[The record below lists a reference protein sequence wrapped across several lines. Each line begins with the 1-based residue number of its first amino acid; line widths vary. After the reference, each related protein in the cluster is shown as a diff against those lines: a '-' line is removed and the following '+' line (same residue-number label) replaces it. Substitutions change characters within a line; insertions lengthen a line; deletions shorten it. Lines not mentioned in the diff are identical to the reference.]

1 MWARDDGETVNVA
14 ATFCATLVDEWRRA
28 GVTDAVVT
36 PGSRSTPL
44 LLALCAEERIRLHV
58 FLDER
63 SAAFFALGI
72 GLASGRP
79 GVVATTSGTAA
90 AELLPAV
97 TEAHHAGVPLITCTA
112 DRPPEAHGIGSPQT
126 IDQSRLYGPALRWRA
141 DPGVPDASMASTWRS
156 LAARAVCEALGAGG
170 RPGPVHL
177 NLAFREPLVGEP
189 GSLPAGRPGGAPWH
203 RALRPGPPSPSTIAE
218 LTGLVSNRRGVIV
231 AGAGSG
237 DPDGVHQLAS
247 VLGWPV
253 LADPRSNCRRPG
265 RTTVAAFDALLRH
278 DSLAAE
284 LTPEVVLRA
293 GSPPASKVLAGWLAA
308 SGADQVAVETSGSW
322 LDPERTAQ
330 MVVAADPGA
339 AFQAMARNGPAG
351 CFPGWLDTWAVAE
364 STAQEALDGVL
375 ARHRAPTEP
384 GIARALV
391 DCLPNASTLVVSS
404 SMPIRDVEWFARP
417 RQGVHVLA
425 NRGANGIDGVVSTV
439 LGAAA
444 SRPGLPTAG
453 LLGDLALLHDAGALL
468 GAALRELNCVM
479 VVVDNDGGG
488 IFSFLPQA
496 SALPEDDFER
506 LFATPH
512 GLDLAGLAR
521 LHGLATCEVER
532 IDELDQ
538 AVHAG
543 FKAGAM
549 TVIVVRTEQRA
560 NVRVH
565 DELHA
570 AVAAA
575 LDGLGRRAG

>member
-1 MWARDDGETVNVA
+1 VDVA

-44 LLALCAEERIRLHV
+44 LLALRADEQIRLHV

-79 GVVATTSGTAA
+79 AVVATTSGTAA

-97 TEAHHAGVPLITCTA
+97 TEAHHAGVPLIACTA

-126 IDQSRLYGPALRWRA
+126 IDQSRLYDAAPRWRA
-141 DPGVPDASMASTWRS
+141 NPGVPDASMSTTWRS
-156 LAARAVCEALGAGG
+156 LAARAVCEALGASG

-203 RALRPGPPSPSTIAE
+203 RVLRSGPPPSSTIAE
-218 LTGLVSNRRGVIV
+218 LSGIVSNRRGVIV

-237 DPDGVHQLAS
+237 DPDGVHQLAG

-253 LADPRSNCRRPG
+253 LADPRSGCRRPG

-278 DSLAAE
+278 GPLAAE
-284 LTPEVVLRA
+284 LVPEVVLRA
-293 GSPPASKVLAGWLAA
+293 GAPPASKVLAGWLAA
-308 SGADQVAVETSGSW
+308 SGADQVAVETCGSW

-330 MVVAADPGA
+330 VVVAADPGA
-339 AFQAMARNGPAG
+339 AFRAMARTGPAR
-351 CFPGWLDTWAVAE
+351 CVAGWLESWAFAE
-364 STAQEALDGVL
+364 STAQEALDRVL
-375 ARHRAPTEP
+375 VRHRAPTEP

-391 DCLPNASTLVVSS
+391 DSLPSEATLVVSS
-404 SMPIRDVEWFARP
+404 SMPVRDVEWFARP
-417 RQGVHVLA
+417 RHDVRVLA

-444 SRPGLPTAG
+444 SRPGCPTVG
-453 LLGDLALLHDAGALL
+453 LVGDLALLHDAGALL
-468 GAALRELNCVM
+468 GAARRELNCVM

-496 SALPEDDFER
+496 SALADDDFER

-512 GLDLAGLAR
+512 GLDLADLTR

-532 IDELDQ
+532 IDELDG
-538 AVHAG
+538 AVRAG
-543 FKAGAM
+543 FKTRAM

-570 AVAAA
+570 AIAAA
-575 LDGLGRRAG
+575 LDGLDRRAG

>member
-1 MWARDDGETVNVA
+1 MDVA
-14 ATFCATLVDEWRRA
+14 ATFCATIVDEWRRA

-44 LLALCAEERIRLHV
+44 LLALRAEDQIRLHV

-79 GVVATTSGTAA
+79 AVVATTSGTAA

-97 TEAHHAGVPLITCTA
+97 TEAHHAGVPLIACTA

-126 IDQSRLYGPALRWRA
+126 IDQSRLYDAALRWRA
-141 DPGVPDASMASTWRS
+141 NPGVPEASMATTWRS
-156 LAARAVCEALGAGG
+156 LAARAVCEALGASG
-170 RPGPVHL
+170 RRGPVHL

-189 GSLPAGRPGGAPWH
+189 GSLPVGRPCGAPWH
-203 RALRPGPPSPSTIAE
+203 RALRSGPPSSSTIAE
-218 LTGLVSNRRGVIV
+218 LSGLVSNRRGVIV

-237 DPDGVHQLAS
+237 DPDGVHQLAG

-253 LADPRSNCRRPG
+253 LADPRSGCRRPG

-278 DSLAAE
+278 GPLAAE
-284 LTPEVVLRA
+284 LIPEVVLRA
-293 GSPPASKVLAGWLAA
+293 GAPPASKVLAGWLAA

-330 MVVAADPGA
+330 VVVAADPGA
-339 AFQAMARNGPAG
+339 AFRTMARTGPVP
-351 CFPGWLDTWAVAE
+351 CVPGWLESWAFAE
-364 STAQEALDGVL
+364 STAQEALDRVL
-375 ARHRAPTEP
+375 VRHRAPTEP

-391 DCLPNASTLVVSS
+391 DCLPSEATLVVSS
-404 SMPIRDVEWFARP
+404 SMPVRDVEWFARP
-417 RQGVHVLA
+417 RHDVRVLA

-444 SRPGLPTAG
+444 SRPGCPTVG
-453 LLGDLALLHDAGALL
+453 LVGDLALLHDAGALL
-468 GAALRELNCVM
+468 GAALRELSCVM

-496 SALPEDDFER
+496 SALPGDDFER

-512 GLDLAGLAR
+512 GLDLGGLAR
-521 LHGLATCEVER
+521 LHGLATCEVDR

-538 AVHAG
+538 AVRAALKTG
-543 FKAGAM
+543 RM

-560 NVRVH
+560 NVLVH

-575 LDGLGRRAG
+575 LEGLGRRAG

>member
-1 MWARDDGETVNVA
+1 MDVA
-14 ATFCATLVDEWRRA
+14 ATFCATLVDEWHRA

-44 LLALCAEERIRLHV
+44 LLALRAEERIRLHV

-79 GVVATTSGTAA
+79 AVVATTSGTAA

-97 TEAHHAGVPLITCTA
+97 TEAHHAGVPLIACTA

-126 IDQSRLYGPALRWRA
+126 IDQSRLYDQALRWRA
-141 DPGVPDASMASTWRS
+141 DPGVPDGSTASTWRS
-156 LAARAVCEALGAGG
+156 LAARAVCETLGASG

-189 GSLPAGRPGGAPWH
+189 GSLPDGRPGGTPWH
-203 RALRPGPPSPSTIAE
+203 RARRSVPPSSSTIAE
-218 LTGLVSNRRGVIV
+218 LSGLVSNRRGVIV

-237 DPDGVHQLAS
+237 EPDGVHELAA

-253 LADPRSNCRRPG
+253 LADPRSGCRRPG

-278 DSLAAE
+278 APLAAE

-293 GSPPASKVLAGWLAA
+293 GAPPASKVLAGWLAA
-308 SGADQVAVETSGSW
+308 SGADQVAVDAYGSW

-330 MVVAADPGA
+330 VVVAADPGV
-339 AFQAMARNGPAG
+339 AFRAMARNAPTP
-351 CFPGWLDTWAVAE
+351 CCPGWLETWAVAE
-364 STAQEALDGVL
+364 STAQDALDRVL
-375 ARHRAPTEP
+375 AGHRVPTEP

-391 DCLPNASTLVVSS
+391 ACLPSETTLVVSS
-404 SMPIRDVEWFARP
+404 SMPVRDVEWFARP
-417 RQGVHVLA
+417 RRDVRVLA

-444 SRPGLPTAG
+444 SRPGRPTAG

-496 SALPEDDFER
+496 SALPEDKFER

-512 GLDLAGLAR
+512 GLDLAALAR

-532 IDELDQ
+532 VDELDR
-538 AVHAG
+538 AVRAG
-543 FKAGAM
+543 FKAGVM

-565 DELHA
+565 DELHG
-570 AVAAA
+570 AVTAA

>member
-1 MWARDDGETVNVA
+1 MDVA
-14 ATFCATLVDEWRRA
+14 ATFCATLVDEWCRA
-28 GVTDAVVT
+28 GVSDAAVT

-44 LLALCAEERIRLHV
+44 LLALRADERIRLHV

-79 GVVATTSGTAA
+79 AVVATTSGTAA

-97 TEAHHAGVPLITCTA
+97 TEAHHAGVPLIACTA

-126 IDQSRLYGPALRWRA
+126 VDQSRLYDPALRWRT
-141 DPGVPDASMASTWRS
+141 DPGVPDASMASSWRS
-156 LAARAVCEALGAGG
+156 LGARAVCETLGASG

-177 NLAFREPLVGEP
+177 NLAFREPLVGEAGP
-189 GSLPAGRPGGAPWH
+189 LPAGRPDGTPWH
-203 RALRPGPPSPSTIAE
+203 RSLRSGPPSSSTIAE
-218 LTGLVSNRRGVIV
+218 LTRLSSNRRGVIV

-237 DPDGVHQLAS
+237 DPDGVHELAG

-253 LADPRSNCRRPG
+253 LADPRSNCRRPE
-265 RTTVAAFDALLRH
+265 RTTVSAFDALLRH
-278 DSLAAE
+278 APVAAE

-293 GSPPASKVLAGWLAA
+293 GAPPASKVLAAWLA
-308 SGADQVAVETSGSW
+308 STGADQVAVETYGSW
-322 LDPERTAQ
+322 LDPERTAH
-330 MVVAADPGA
+330 MVVEADPGA
-339 AFQAMARNGPAG
+339 AFRAVARNRPTP
-351 CFPGWLDTWAVAE
+351 CSRGWLETWAAAE

-375 ARHRAPTEP
+375 ARHRAATEP

-391 DCLPNASTLVVSS
+391 DCLPHETTLVVSS
-404 SMPIRDVEWFARP
+404 SMPIRDVEWYARP
-417 RQGVHVLA
+417 RQDVRVLA

-444 SRPGLPTAG
+444 SRPGRPTAG

-468 GAALRELNCVM
+468 GAALRELNCVI

-521 LHGLATCEVER
+521 LHGLATSEVDR
-532 IDELDQ
+532 VDELDQ
-538 AVHAG
+538 AVQAG
-543 FKAGAM
+543 FKAAAT
-549 TVIVVRTEQRA
+549 TVIVVRTEQRS

-575 LDGLGRRAG
+575 LEGLGRRAG

>member
-1 MWARDDGETVNVA
+1 VDIA

-44 LLALCAEERIRLHV
+44 LLALRAEQRIRLHV

-72 GLASGRP
+72 GVASGRP
-79 GVVATTSGTAA
+79 AVVATTSGTAA

-97 TEAHHAGVPLITCTA
+97 IEAHHAGVPLIACTA

-126 IDQSRLYGPALRWRA
+126 IDQSHLYDPALRWRA
-141 DPGVPDASMASTWRS
+141 DPGVPDASVASTWRS
-156 LAARAVCEALGAGG
+156 LGAQAVCEALGASG

-177 NLAFREPLVGEP
+177 NLAFREPLVGEA
-189 GSLPAGRPGGAPWH
+189 GSLPAGRPDGAPWH
-203 RALRPGPPSPSTIAE
+203 RSVRGGPPAPSTIAE
-218 LTGLVSNRRGVIV
+218 LAGRVSNRRGVIV

-237 DPDGVHQLAS
+237 DPDGVHDLAG

-253 LADPRSNCRRPG
+253 LADPRSGCRRPG

-278 DSLAAE
+278 APLAAE

-293 GSPPASKVLAGWLAA
+293 GAPPASKVLAAWLAT
-308 SGADQVAVETSGSW
+308 SGADQVAVEPYGSW
-322 LDPERTAQ
+322 LDPERTSHA
-330 MVVAADPGA
+330 VVEADPGA
-339 AFQAMARNGPAG
+339 TFGTMACDRPAP
-351 CFPGWLDTWAVAE
+351 CSPRWLETWAVAE
-364 STAQEALDGVL
+364 STAQEAVDGVL

-384 GIARALV
+384 GIARAMV
-391 DCLPNASTLVVSS
+391 DCLPHETTLVVSS
-404 SMPIRDVEWFARP
+404 SMPVRDVEWFARP
-417 RQGVHVLA
+417 RQDVRVLA

-444 SRPGLPTAG
+444 SRPGHPTAG
-453 LLGDLALLHDAGALL
+453 LLGDLALLHDVGALL
-468 GAALRELNCVM
+468 GAAVRGLNCVL

-506 LFATPH
+506 LFVTPH

-521 LHGLATCEVER
+521 LHGLATCEVDR
-532 IDELDQ
+532 VDELER
-538 AVHAG
+538 AVQAG
-543 FKAGAM
+543 FKAAAT

-570 AVAAA
+570 AVATA
-575 LDGLGRRAG
+575 LEGLGRRGG

>member
-1 MWARDDGETVNVA
+1 M
-14 ATFCATLVDEWRRA
+14 
-28 GVTDAVVT
+28 
-36 PGSRSTPL
+36 
-44 LLALCAEERIRLHV
+44 LLALRAEERIRLHV

-79 GVVATTSGTAA
+79 AVVVTTSGTAA

-97 TEAHHAGVPLITCTA
+97 TEAHHAGVPLIACTA

-126 IDQSRLYGPALRWRA
+126 IDQSRLYDPALRWRA
-141 DPGVPDASMASTWRS
+141 DPGVPDHSGESMWRS
-156 LAARAVCEALGAGG
+156 LGARAFSEAVGASG

-177 NLAFREPLVGEP
+177 NLPFREPLVGEP
-189 GSLPAGRPGGAPWH
+189 GSLPAGRADGAPWH
-203 RALRPGPPSPSTIAE
+203 RSVRSGLPSPSTIAD
-218 LTGLVSNRRGVIV
+218 LIRQSSNRRGVIV

-237 DPDGVHQLAS
+237 DPDGVHELAG

-253 LADPRSNCRRPG
+253 LADPRSGCRRPG
-265 RTTVAAFDALLRH
+265 GTTIAAFDALLRH
-278 DSLAAE
+278 GPLATE

-293 GSPPASKVLAGWLAA
+293 GAPPASKVLAGWLAT
-308 SGADQVAVETSGSW
+308 SGADQVAVETYGSW

-330 MVVAADPGA
+330 VVVEADPGA
-339 AFQAMARNGPAG
+339 TFRAMARDRPAP
-351 CFPGWLDTWAVAE
+351 CSPGWFEAWAAAE
-364 STAQEALDGVL
+364 STAQEAVDGVL
-375 ARHRAPTEP
+375 ARHQTATEP

-391 DCLPNASTLVVSS
+391 DCLPHETTLVVSS
-404 SMPIRDVEWFARP
+404 SMPVRDVEWFARP
-417 RQGVHVLA
+417 RGDVRVLA

-468 GAALRELNCVM
+468 GAALRGLNCVI

-521 LHGLATCEVER
+521 LHGLATSEVDR
-532 IDELDQ
+532 VDELDR
-538 AVHAG
+538 AVQAG
-543 FKAGAM
+543 FKAAAT

-565 DELHA
+565 DELQA

-575 LDGLGRRAG
+575 LEGAGSRGG

>member
-1 MWARDDGETVNVA
+1 
-14 ATFCATLVDEWRRA
+14 
-28 GVTDAVVT
+28 VVT

-44 LLALCAEERIRLHV
+44 LLALRAEERIQLHI

-79 GVVATTSGTAA
+79 AVVLTTSGTAA

-97 TEAHHAGVPLITCTA
+97 TEAHHAGVPLIACTA

-126 IDQSRLYGPALRWRA
+126 IDQSRLYDPALRWRA

-156 LAARAVCEALGAGG
+156 LAARAVCEALGASG

-189 GSLPAGRPGGAPWH
+189 GSLPAGRPAGAPWH
-203 RALRPGPPSPSTIAE
+203 RTLRSGPPSSSTVAE
-218 LTGLVSNRRGVIV
+218 LARLVSNRRGVIV

-237 DPDGVHQLAS
+237 DPDGVHQLAG

-253 LADPRSNCRRPG
+253 LADPRSGCRRPV

-278 DSLAAE
+278 DPLAAE
-284 LTPEVVLRA
+284 LSPEVVLRA
-293 GSPPASKVLAGWLAA
+293 GAPPASKVLAGWLAA
-308 SGADQVAVETSGSW
+308 SGADQVAVDTGGSW
-322 LDPERTAQ
+322 LDPERTAEV
-330 MVVAADPGA
+330 VVAADPGA
-339 AFQAMARNGPAG
+339 AFGAVARNGPAP
-351 CFPGWLDTWAVAE
+351 CSPGWLETWAVAE
-364 STAQEALDGVL
+364 SIAQEAIDRVL
-375 ARHRAPTEP
+375 AHHRAPTEP

-391 DCLPNASTLVVSS
+391 DCLPSETTLVVSS
-404 SMPIRDVEWFARP
+404 SMPVRDVEWFARP
-417 RQGVHVLA
+417 RRDLRVLA

-444 SRPGLPTAG
+444 SRPGSPTAG

-468 GAALRELNCVM
+468 GAALRELTCVM

-496 SALPEDDFER
+496 SALAEGDFER
-506 LFATPH
+506 LFTTPH

-521 LHGLATCEVER
+521 LHGLATYEVER
-532 IDELDQ
+532 IDELDR
-538 AVHAG
+538 AVRTG
-543 FKAGAM
+543 FKTGAM

-575 LDGLGRRAG
+575 LDGLSLRAG